1 VALLSLVLTP
11 RREPPTCVI
20 EAGPEYQEIAEHY
33 PLLISLDCRISRAE
47 AGTGKM
53 VFVARRGSDG
63 RMSPV
68 DEDLLT
74 PWSPIRIYAEFGT
87 EREEILR
94 GYVKQAMLKTP
105 EDAAAATFEV
115 EFQDESML
123 LDRLHAREV
132 WGTDEAPLADKEI
145 LEAIAAEV
153 GLGVAPDSHDGQA
166 TRPRSQDATAIKL
179 LRERARANGFELLFE
194 AGEIYFG
201 PMRLTGEA
209 QADIKVYA
217 GPITSALSF
226 EVVED
231 AQQPDAVAFD
241 VAPASGD
248 QPESET
254 VQPSLPL
261 LGRTPVA
268 AQGADLSPFTWRI
281 SREGDETAAELRARA
296 QGLADINSMKVRAS
310 GELDGAV
317 YGHVLK
323 VAHLVVVDGVGER
336 HGGLYYVDAVEHAF
350 TSEGYRQRFVLV
362 RNATGETDAP
372 SGPLGAAASALG
384 GLF

>member
-1 VALLSLVLTP
+1 MALVSLLETR
-11 RREPPTCVI
+11 RREPATCVI
-20 EAGPEYQEIAEHY
+20 EAGPEHQEIAEHY
-33 PLLISLDCRISRAE
+33 PLLVSLDCRISRAE
-47 AGTGKM
+47 AGTGKI

-74 PWSPIRIYAEFGT
+74 PWSPIRIFAEFGS

-94 GYVKQAMLKTP
+94 GYVRQAVLKTP
-105 EDAAAATFEV
+105 ENAGEATFEV
-115 EFQDESML
+115 EFQDESLL
-123 LDRLHAREV
+123 LDRVHAREV
-132 WGTDEAPLADKEI
+132 WGTGDAPLSDKEI
-145 LEAIAAEV
+145 LEAIAAEA
-153 GLGVAPDSHDGQA
+153 GLGVAQDSHDGQA
-166 TRPRSQDATAIKL
+166 ARARSQDDTAIKL
-179 LRERARANGFELLFE
+179 LRDRAKANGFELLFE
-194 AGEIYFG
+194 AGEVYFG
-201 PMRLTGEA
+201 PMRLDGEA

-231 AQQPDAVAFD
+231 AQQPDAVRFD

-254 VQPSLPL
+254 IGPAIPF
-261 LGRTPVA
+261 LGRTPVGA
-268 AQGADLSPFTWRI
+268 EGADLPPFTWRI

-296 QGLADINSMKVRAS
+296 QGLADGSSMKVQAS
-310 GELDGAV
+310 GELDGAI

-323 VAHLVVVDGVGER
+323 VARLVVIDGVGER
-336 HGGLYYVDAVEHAF
+336 HGGIYYVDAVEHAF
-350 TSEGYRQRFVLV
+350 TPEGYRQWFTLV

-372 SGPLGAAASALG
+372 SGPLGAAASAIG